1 MIALF
6 DFDGVLMDTESQYSR
21 FWDETG
27 RKFVNIEGF
36 GSIIKGQTLKQI
48 FAKHFDGHS
57 EEELRAIEDAINDF
71 EKEMTY
77 EFIPGAR
84 ESLLELKKAGI
95 PTAIVTSSNNT
106 KMSQVY
112 KAHPQLHTMVDAILT
127 SEHFTRSKPDPECF
141 LKGMEVLGGTP
152 GTTVVFEDS
161 IHGLTAA
168 RAAGAYVVGLAT
180 TNSRETIE
188 PLCDLV
194 LDDFTDIEKIGKSL
208 TSILPPPS
216 CPRS

>member
-48 FAKHFDGHS
+48 FAKHFAGYS
-57 EEELRAIEDAINDF
+57 EKELRAIEDAINDF

-84 ESLLELKKAGI
+84 EFLLELKKAGI

-180 TNSRETIE
+180 TNKRETIA
-188 PLCDLV
+188 PLSDLV
-194 LDDFTDIEKIGKSL
+194 IDDFTDMEKIGL
-208 TSILPPPS
+208 TFTGEADPV
-216 CPRS
+216 

>member
-48 FAKHFDGHS
+48 FAKHFAGYS

-77 EFIPGAR
+77 GFIPGAR
-84 ESLLELKKAGI
+84 EFLHELKKAGI

-112 KAHPQLHTMVDAILT
+112 KVHPQLHTMVDAILT

-194 LDDFTDIEKIGKSL
+194 LDDFTDIEKIGP
-208 TSILPPPS
+208 TFTGRADRI
-216 CPRS
+216 

>member
-48 FAKHFDGHS
+48 FAKHFAGYS

-71 EKEMTY
+71 EKDMTY
-77 EFIPGAR
+77 GFIPGAR
-84 ESLLELKKAGI
+84 EFLLELKKAGI

-180 TNSRETIE
+180 TNKRETIE

-194 LDDFTDIEKIGKSL
+194 LDDFTDMEKIGL
-208 TSILPPPS
+208 TFTGEADPV
-216 CPRS
+216 

>member
-48 FAKHFDGHS
+48 FAKHFAGHS
-57 EEELRAIEDAINDF
+57 EDELCAIEDAINDF

-77 EFIPGAR
+77 GFIPGAQ
-84 ESLLELKKAGI
+84 EFLLELKKAGI

-112 KAHPQLHTMVDAILT
+112 KVHPQLHTMVDAILT

-141 LKGMEVLGGTP
+141 LKGMEMLGGTP
-152 GTTVVFEDS
+152 QTTIVFEDS
-161 IHGLTAA
+161 LHGL
-168 RAAGAYVVGLAT
+168 AAGRGSGAHVVGLAT
-180 TNSRETIE
+180 TNSREIIT
-188 PLCDLV
+188 PLCDMV
-194 LDDFTDIEKIGKSL
+194 INDFTEISLKDITAL
-208 TSILPPPS
+208 LQQ
-216 CPRS
+216 

>member
-77 EFIPGAR
+77 EFIPGAQ
-84 ESLLELKKAGI
+84 EFLLELKKAGI

-127 SEHFTRSKPDPECF
+127 SEHFTRSKTDPECF

-180 TNSRETIE
+180 TNKRETIA

-194 LDDFTDIEKIGKSL
+194 IDDFTDMEKIGL
-208 TSILPPPS
+208 TFTGEADPV
-216 CPRS
+216 